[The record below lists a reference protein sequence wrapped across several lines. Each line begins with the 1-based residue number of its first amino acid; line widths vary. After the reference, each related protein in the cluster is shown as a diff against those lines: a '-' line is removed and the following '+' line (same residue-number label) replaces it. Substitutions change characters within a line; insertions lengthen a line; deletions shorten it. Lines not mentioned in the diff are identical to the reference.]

1 MDLCAFPCRSI
12 FAGRTSLRR
21 SGCEQVSFKARV
33 DLSTCSLDSG
43 GQISSSKYQVGRL
56 LHQAGWQQVQG
67 QGEPLKAVFILVLC
81 APFPS
86 GRREATLTPTK
97 CPGFSVCCWKDVL
110 QMALAHHGL
119 PSAVVTMTRGAPRCQ
134 QTPGSWLQLLVPF
147 MSNKRSA
154 QCVAAGS

>member
-1 MDLCAFPCRSI
+1 MDLCALLCRST

-21 SGCEQVSFKARV
+21 SGCEQVSFKARM

-43 GQISSSKYQVGRL
+43 GQISSSKYQVGHL
-56 LHQAGWQQVQG
+56 LHQARWQQVQG

-81 APFPS
+81 APFPI
-86 GRREATLTPTK
+86 GGREATLTLTK

-110 QMALAHHGL
+110 QAALAHHGL
-119 PSAVVTMTRGAPRCQ
+119 PSAVVTVTCGAPHCQ

-147 MSNKRSA
+147 MLNKCSVQR
-154 QCVAAGS
+154 VAAGR